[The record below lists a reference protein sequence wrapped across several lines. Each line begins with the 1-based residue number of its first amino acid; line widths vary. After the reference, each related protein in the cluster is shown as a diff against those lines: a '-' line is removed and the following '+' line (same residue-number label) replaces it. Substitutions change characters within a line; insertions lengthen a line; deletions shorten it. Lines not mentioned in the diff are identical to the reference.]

1 MPVASIVTGSPCEV
15 DAVHPRPERPRQVGV
30 GAGHRQ
36 AALLGDLLGRL
47 VAHRGGQGQRRV
59 DDVADDVLAVGV
71 RAVDDED
78 PGVDADLVGRQ
89 PHAVGRGHAR
99 EHVQQQPAERPVE
112 LGDRGARRGAAPGR
126 CRR

>member
-1 MPVASIVTGSPCEV
+1 MPVASIDTGSPLHV
-15 DAVHPRPERPRQVGV
+15 DAVHPGPEGARQLGV

-47 VAHRGGQGQRRV
+47 VPDRLGERQRRV

-89 PHAVGRGHAR
+89 PHAVGRGHAG
-99 EHVQQQPAERPVE
+99 EHVEHEAAQASSNSVT
-112 LGDRGARRGAAPGR
+112 GAQGR
-126 CRR
+126 CSTGLLP